1 MKRSISQQFR
11 RDCTRCRCILAF
23 IIFLINSWSFP
34 IYSMYLPHW
43 CCYGM
48 NFNIYSA
55 YFIQPSVHIVSPTIM
70 FENGMRMVKA
80 THYSSDAGEASHNQ
94 PVDSLERLA
103 KKCHHNSAYFCF
115 PFHMATFQWTQCVAA
130 TYECLASLYFASTIS
145 YLNTQLILI
154 QWNGT

>member
-1 MKRSISQQFR
+1 MSLYTRFHHLLNQQ
-11 RDCTRCRCILAF
+11 
-23 IIFLINSWSFP
+23 LIDF

-154 QWNGT
+154 Q